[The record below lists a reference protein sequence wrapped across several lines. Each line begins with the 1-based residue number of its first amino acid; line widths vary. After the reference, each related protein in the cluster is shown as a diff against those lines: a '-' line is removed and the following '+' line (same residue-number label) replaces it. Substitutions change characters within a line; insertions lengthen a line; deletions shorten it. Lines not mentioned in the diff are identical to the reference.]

1 MESGSSEGLDN
12 EGTQYLG
19 TGTDGLPVKRRWKP
33 GRDEEGEVGLKE
45 GRLKERIE
53 ANSS

>member
-19 TGTDGLPVKRRWKP
+19 TGKHRLPVKRR
-33 GRDEEGEVGLKE
+33 LKT
-45 GRLKERIE
+45 G
-53 ANSS
+53 A